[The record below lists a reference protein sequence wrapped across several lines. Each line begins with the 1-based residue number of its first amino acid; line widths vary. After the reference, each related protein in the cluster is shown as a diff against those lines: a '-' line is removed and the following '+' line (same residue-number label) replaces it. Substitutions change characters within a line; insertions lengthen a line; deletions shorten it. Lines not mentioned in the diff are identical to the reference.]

1 MSENEVRAEAV
12 REVRRYIDRI
22 HRNGL
27 VPLGRVLADMEA
39 AAYRMENG
47 MTARGNTRRKPEGRE
62 S

>member
-1 MSENEVRAEAV
+1 MSEEETRAEAV
-12 REVRRYIDRI
+12 REVKRYIDSI

-27 VPLGRVLADMEA
+27 VPLGTVLADMEA

-47 MTARGNTRRKPEGRE
+47 MTARGYMRPKPGDP